1 MVAGAD
7 SKHAP
12 LHPVHLDEQ
21 MTAAQ
26 LVQRLEA
33 LRFDSHEEARVM
45 IDPGVQNFLIRASKA
60 AAANHP
66 DAKVRHLWR
75 TIPPTRG

>member
-1 MVAGAD
+1 
-7 SKHAP
+7 
-12 LHPVHLDEQ
+12 

-45 IDPGVQNFLIRASKA
+45 IDPGVQAFLIRATKA
-60 AAANHP
+60 AAYQTTSLARPHFP
-66 DAKVRHLWR
+66 LPAPAEQ
-75 TIPPTRG
+75 T